1 MATKSRNARKTGAGK
16 TAKKPAA
23 PEKSAGEATAELVQR
38 VKRDM
43 LWVAASALAAMALG
57 LVAGQLIKF

>member
-1 MATKSRNARKTGAGK
+1 MATKSRNVGK
-16 TAKKPAA
+16 NVRKPAA
-23 PEKSAGEATAELVQR
+23 PEKPAGETAAELVQR